1 MKIINKI
8 YTRLLVVTA
17 LSAMV
22 FASCET
28 PLDIEY
34 LDTEEKVVVNAMG
47 NADENLNL
55 RLTYSRW
62 FLSEKPFKEITNAT
76 VSLLAN
82 GQKVDEGALR
92 VDGSTYPKKKYYSFD
107 NYLPK
112 EGDMLKLD
120 IQVPGK
126 EPITA
131 ECRVPYKPQMS
142 NFTVKEHNVDDG
154 YASYKELG
162 ISFLLHDNPNEK
174 NYYMLQI
181 YSFDQDYLQYFSITD
196 YLLVETDVAGAIE
209 GDMSVTDN
217 VFLFSDE
224 KINGLNYNINL
235 ELSIDMYSYD
245 NGGLQ
250 FRLIA
255 IPEALYYYM
264 RSLDLM
270 TDDMQEVFGEPVQIY
285 NNISNGIGIFAIS
298 STTIEHVVAN

>member
-8 YTRLLVVTA
+8 YTRLLAVAA

-47 NADENLNL
+47 NTDENLNL

-62 FLSEKPFKEITNAT
+62 FLSEKPFKEIDNAT

-92 VDGSTYPKKKYYSFD
+92 VDGSTYPAKKYYCFD

-120 IQVPGK
+120 IQVPGE

-131 ECRVPYKPQMS
+131 ECRVPYKPQVS
-142 NFTVKEHNVDDG
+142 NFTVKEHNVDDD
-154 YASYKELG
+154 YSSYKELG
-162 ISFLLHDNPNEK
+162 ISFLLNDNPNEK

-235 ELSIDMYSYD
+235 DLFIDMYSYD

-255 IPEALYYYM
+255 IAEALYYYM
-264 RSLDLM
+264 QSLELM

-298 STTIEHVVAN
+298 STTTEHVVAN

>member
-62 FLSEKPFKEITNAT
+62 FLSEIPFKEITNAT

-92 VDGSTYPKKKYYSFD
+92 VDGSTYPEKRYYSFD

-120 IQVPGK
+120 IQVPGE

-131 ECRVPYKPQMS
+131 ECKVPYKPQIS
-142 NFTVKEHNVDDG
+142 NTEMRYTDDSG
-154 YASYKELG
+154 CYPS
-162 ISFLLHDNPNEK
+162 ISFVLHDNPNEQ
-174 NYYMLQI
+174 NYYMLTVGDG
-181 YSFDQDYLQYFSITD
+181 YNRYFSIND
-196 YLLVETDVAGAIE
+196 YLLVDADVEGLIE
-209 GDMSVTDN
+209 GDASVYGN
-217 VFLFSDE
+217 VLLFTDE
-224 KINGLNYNINL
+224 KINGYSHTININIEDFMFSEYEEGFTIKL
-235 ELSIDMYSYD
+235 A
-245 NGGLQ
+245 
-250 FRLIA
+250 A
-255 IPEALYYYM
+255 IPEAMYRFLKGM
-264 RSLDLM
+264 DM
-270 TDDMQEVFGEPVQIY
+270 MNDGMQEMFGEPVQIY
-285 NNISNGIGIFAIS
+285 SNIENGIGIFAIS